1 MSLDTTSEPVPM
13 DGDPF
18 DFDDNNSLYIPSSEE
33 RMEAAVEAVVSS
45 GLKRNGKDSVLSHQ
59 AAAKEFQVDRSTLKR
74 RCNGGKTRAEAHG
87 GQQLVSVGAE
97 LALKEF
103 IKAVGPRGIRVTT
116 ALMAALVYDI
126 CGKTVGKN
134 WSYRFRGRHRDLKAR
149 WTIPLEVKRRQA
161 LNRHNV
167 GGFFDLLEAIQLM
180 YAIPPENIYNM
191 DEKGVQL
198 GIGDAHQR
206 VLVDRDQK
214 YVNMLT
220 NGNKE
225 MVTVLE
231 TLCAD
236 GTATIVPYYIYQG
249 VRIQRSWYASN
260 PLNAAIHFTR
270 FAKGERIIILCL
282 PPHTTHAIQPE
293 DVGVFGPL
301 AKAWKQ
307 EVTARARFQVAISKD
322 YFASTY
328 AQARKKAFT
337 PEVIKAAWKKTG
349 ISPLN
354 QHAMTDE
361 QYAPAL
367 LTTTNAAQP
376 TPASVPSI
384 VTKSE
389 TVCLPLPAQPPRTS
403 RSRSEPPTLPSS
415 MSKSQGRPPA
425 ALFTLNGLAPRLP
438 ISATSL
444 QYQNAH
450 ESLHLALDGSVE
462 QMEHEYA
469 KHVLMDHEN
478 QQLRQQLYGIIS
490 WNGKEPKYLNTSARV
505 LTSDEAIVQAELDH
519 RKRAWKPVLPQLK
532 AAQKRHA
539 KRLTDM
545 DRAQLAAELVV
556 EREMLADERSLEKAR
571 LDLEKA
577 ASDVG
582 TAEERRV
589 AKEMKDREAAK
600 GKLQSEVAKVAER
613 LVAKEIKEREKE
625 AKAISDAVKAGEKA
639 AAKQVKDQQERDAA
653 TFAKAEKA
661 RKTADAKA
669 LKEQENAD
677 ILKKVRKRR
686 TSAKRMAGA
695 AKFDIDIDLDL
706 NIVNDPGSVG
716 VTDPPPAKRP
726 RPRQR
731 PRVNPRV
738 LATSLSEATMAQEGA
753 MRISRILDPIQPLPP
768 SQNPSSANSQ
778 LWQLF

>member
-1 MSLDTTSEPVPM
+1 
-13 DGDPF
+13 
-18 DFDDNNSLYIPSSEE
+18 
-33 RMEAAVEAVVSS
+33 
-45 GLKRNGKDSVLSHQ
+45 
-59 AAAKEFQVDRSTLKR
+59 
-74 RCNGGKTRAEAHG
+74 
-87 GQQLVSVGAE
+87 
-97 LALKEF
+97 
-103 IKAVGPRGIRVTT
+103 
-116 ALMAALVYDI
+116 
-126 CGKTVGKN
+126 
-134 WSYRFRGRHRDLKAR
+134 
-149 WTIPLEVKRRQA
+149 
-161 LNRHNV
+161 
-167 GGFFDLLEAIQLM
+167 
-180 YAIPPENIYNM
+180 
-191 DEKGVQL
+191 
-198 GIGDAHQR
+198 
-206 VLVDRDQK
+206 
-214 YVNMLT
+214 
-220 NGNKE
+220 
-225 MVTVLE
+225 
-231 TLCAD
+231 
-236 GTATIVPYYIYQG
+236 
-249 VRIQRSWYASN
+249 
-260 PLNAAIHFTR
+260 
-270 FAKGERIIILCL
+270 
-282 PPHTTHAIQPE
+282 

-322 YFASTY
+322 YIASTY

-367 LTTTNAAQP
+367 LTTTSAAQP

-389 TVCLPLPAQPPRTS
+389 SRRYTQAVQHILIYPCGYGIATNSPPPAVCLPLPAQPPRTS

-415 MSKSQGRPPA
+415 MSKSQGRLPA

-438 ISATSL
+438 ISATLL

-450 ESLHLALDGSVE
+450 ESLHLSLDGSVE

-478 QQLRQQLYGIIS
+478 QQLRQQLYGNIS

-505 LTSDEAIVQAELDH
+505 LTSDEAIVQAELDD

-556 EREMLADERSLEKAR
+556 EREMLAEERSLEKAR

-582 TAEERRV
+582 KAEERRV
-589 AKEMKDREAAK
+589 AKEMKDREAAE
-600 GKLQSEVAKVAER
+600 GKLQSEVAKAAER
-613 LVAKEIKEREKE
+613 LVAKEIKEREKKE
-625 AKAISDAVKAGEKA
+625 AKVISDAVKAGKKA
-639 AAKQVKDQQERDAA
+639 AAEQVKDQQERDAA

-669 LKEQENAD
+669 LKKQENAD

-686 TSAKRMAGA
+686 TSAKRRAGA
-695 AKFDIDIDLDL
+695 AKFDIDIDSTSTSSTTPAAWASRTLPQQSVLDR
-706 NIVNDPGSVG
+706 DHDQG
-716 VTDPPPAKRP
+716 
-726 RPRQR
+726 
-731 PRVNPRV
+731 
-738 LATSLSEATMAQEGA
+738 
-753 MRISRILDPIQPLPP
+753 
-768 SQNPSSANSQ
+768 
-778 LWQLF
+778 